1 MLSKDDLWDAL
12 QEYPD
17 AKRALIEAGRKM
29 LMKDNLL
36 DEEIAKQQ
44 DLVEES
50 TEKKLERLETS
61 LENCTTRLARLLAD
75 YDSTQ
80 LKLKQRITKLEGRVL
95 TDELEQ
101 ALLFNVAAEPISG
114 HDADADEETNMA
126 VQQEA
131 QNVTETGAETLA
143 EDSSNDDVKDIGNDE
158 MGNKNSIITQSSTN
172 RDES

>member
-17 AKRALIEAGRKM
+17 AKRALIEAGRHK
-29 LMKDNLL
+29 LLKDNLL
-36 DEEIAKQQ
+36 DEAVARQQ

-101 ALLFNVAAEPISG
+101 ALLFNVAAEPIS
-114 HDADADEETNMA
+114 AN
-126 VQQEA
+126 
-131 QNVTETGAETLA
+131 QN
-143 EDSSNDDVKDIGNDE
+143 S
-158 MGNKNSIITQSSTN
+158 
-172 RDES
+172 R

>member
-17 AKRALIEAGRKM
+17 AKRALIEAGRHK
-29 LMKDNLL
+29 LLKDDLL
-36 DEEIAKQQ
+36 DEAVARQQ

-101 ALLFNVAAEPISG
+101 ALLFSAAAEPTTG
-114 HDADADEETNMA
+114 HDADAEETNTA

-158 MGNKNSIITQSSTN
+158 MGNKNSIITQLSTN
-172 RDES
+172 RES